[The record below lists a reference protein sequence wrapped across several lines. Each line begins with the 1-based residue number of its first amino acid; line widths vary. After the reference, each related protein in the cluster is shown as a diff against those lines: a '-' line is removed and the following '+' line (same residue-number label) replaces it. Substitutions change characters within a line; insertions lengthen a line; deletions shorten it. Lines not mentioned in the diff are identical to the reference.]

1 MKEESTVRA
10 YSLKVPKEL
19 GEKAIRLAASLDL
32 LDRSLKIRSD
42 NGFLY
47 VPLTQRPLP
56 NHSMKLE
63 EVLSQFDVLAQ
74 DFSMRIKPPRAAF
87 EAAGDRLPPHL
98 LASFPR
104 SVDLVGDIAVVE
116 VPPELEEH
124 KELVGEAILE
134 AHRQARTVL
143 AKSSAISGVCRLRD
157 YEVIAGSQKTETVH
171 KEHGCRYHLDLRKA
185 YFSPRL
191 SFEHS
196 RVASQ
201 VEENET
207 VIDMF
212 AGVGPFSVL
221 IAKTHRNVKV
231 YAVDVNPDAVRYLE
245 RNIAVNGVLEKVV
258 PILGDAR
265 DVVHGKL
272 RGTADRVIMNLPEKA
287 SEYLDSACQAVK
299 PEGGVIHYYEFAE
312 GPNPMETAK
321 DRLVKA
327 FGRTNRKAEKFLSA
341 RTVREVAPYKWQVA
355 LDTRIS

>member
-1 MKEESTVRA
+1 MNEESTVKA

-32 LDRSLKIRSD
+32 LSRSLKIRSD
-42 NGFLY
+42 NGCLY
-47 VPLTQRPLP
+47 VPLTRSPLP
-56 NHSMKLE
+56 NHAEKIREALPR
-63 EVLSQFDVLAQ
+63 FDVLVQ
-74 DFSMRIKPPRAAF
+74 GFPTRIRPSRAAF
-87 EAAGDRLPPHL
+87 EAVGDRLPPHL

-104 SVDLVGDIAVVE
+104 SIDLVGDTAVVE
-116 VPPELEEH
+116 VPLELEEH

-134 AHRQARTVL
+134 AHKQARTVL
-143 AKSSAISGVCRLRD
+143 AKSSAIGGVCRVRD

-171 KEHGCRYHLDLRKA
+171 KEHGCRYNLDLRKV

-191 SFEHS
+191 SYEHS

-207 VIDMF
+207 IIDMF

-221 IAKTHRNVKV
+221 IAKTHMNVKV
-231 YAVDVNPDAVRYLE
+231 YAIDVNPDAVRYLE
-245 RNIAVNGVLEKVV
+245 RNIAVNGVVEKVV

-265 DVVHGKL
+265 DVVCERL

-312 GPNPMETAK
+312 GANPLETAE

-327 FGRTNRKAEKFLSA
+327 FRGANRKAETFLSA

-355 LDTRIS
+355 LDARIS

>member
-1 MKEESTVRA
+1 MNEESTVRA
-10 YSLKVPKEL
+10 FSLRVPKEL

-32 LDRSLKIRSD
+32 LDRSLQVRSD

-47 VPLTQRPLP
+47 VPLNRRPLP
-56 NHSMKLE
+56 SHSMKLE
-63 EVLSQFDVLAQ
+63 DMLSQFDVLAQ
-74 DFSMRIKPPRAAF
+74 DFSKRTRPPRAAF
-87 EAAGDRLPPHL
+87 EAAGDRLPAHL

-134 AHRQARTVL
+134 AHGHVRTVL
-143 AKSSAISGVCRLRD
+143 AKSSAISGVFRLRD
-157 YEVIAGSQKTETVH
+157 YEVIAGSQETETVH
-171 KEHGCRYHLDLRKA
+171 KEHGCRYHLDLRKV

-207 VIDMF
+207 VLDMF

-221 IAKTHRNVKV
+221 IAKTHTDVKI
-231 YAVDVNPDAVRYLE
+231 YAIDVNPDAVRYLE
-245 RNIAVNGVLEKVV
+245 RNIALNGVVEKVV
-258 PILGDAR
+258 PILGDVR
-265 DVVHGKL
+265 DVICERL

-287 SEYLDSACQAVK
+287 SEYLEAACQAVK
-299 PEGGVIHYYEFAE
+299 PEGGVIHYYEFAR
-312 GPNPMETAK
+312 GPDPLETAK

-327 FGRTNRKAEKFLSA
+327 LGGKNRRIEDFLSA
-341 RTVREVAPYKWQVA
+341 RTVREVAPSKWQVA
-355 LDTRIS
+355 LDTRIR

>member
-1 MKEESTVRA
+1 MNEESTARA

-42 NGFLY
+42 NSFLY

-56 NHSMKLE
+56 THSMKLE

-74 DFSMRIKPPRAAF
+74 DFSMRTKPRRAAF
-87 EAAGDRLPPHL
+87 EAVGDRLPPHL

-143 AKSSAISGVCRLRD
+143 AKSSAISGVCRLREF
-157 YEVIAGSQKTETVH
+157 EVIAGSEKTETVH
-171 KEHGCRYHLDLRKA
+171 KEHGCRYHLDLRKV

-191 SFEHS
+191 SFEHN

-221 IAKTHRNVKV
+221 IAKTHTNVKV

-245 RNIAVNGVLEKVV
+245 RNIAVNGVVEKVV

-265 DVVHGKL
+265 DVICERL
-272 RGTADRVIMNLPEKA
+272 RGTADRVIMNLPESA
-287 SEYLDSACQAVK
+287 SEYLDSACQAMK

-312 GPNPMETAK
+312 GSNPLEPAK
-321 DRLVKA
+321 HRLVKA
-327 FGRTNRKAEKFLSA
+327 LGRTNRKAEAFLSA
-341 RTVREVAPYKWQVA
+341 RTVREVAPFKWQVA
-355 LDTRIS
+355 LDTRIR